1 MDTLVEYGKNFG
13 LTREE
18 TRKTLFLQRPELESL
33 WVENGG
39 SGSLGFQLLESRR
52 NLEYECYDDQN
63 RNQGRAVLL
72 QDRWE
77 DKEVGLFT
85 ASHLRASDEYY
96 EWYAGQ
102 KLKAGSCVSHV

>member
-33 WVENGG
+33 WAENGG

-52 NLEYECYDDQN
+52 NLEYECYDDQTEIKDVQFSC
-63 RNQGRAVLL
+63 RTDGRTKRLA
-72 QDRWE
+72 
-77 DKEVGLFT
+77 F
-85 ASHLRASDEYY
+85 LRPAI
-96 EWYAGQ
+96 
-102 KLKAGSCVSHV
+102 